1 MRCLRCSAFVVS
13 AVVLFGVLLHCPAVQ
28 PWCVL
33 CEQTNAS
40 SVGGLVI
47 VDWPASDGGVEL
59 TAVAITLDLLPSSM
73 NSSSNGTNGSTTAS
87 PLDTSSLCVGDGY
100 GFLADLTPVVS
111 RSQPVA
117 VAIAGLT
124 GGCR

>member
-1 MRCLRCSAFVVS
+1 MSS
-13 AVVLFGVLLHCPAVQ
+13 LHCICGIWIVPL
-28 PWCVL
+28 WCAATCLHGATVL
-33 CEQTNAS
+33 CVRCEQTNAS

-47 VDWPASDGGVEL
+47 VDWPTSDGGVEL
-59 TAVAITLDLLPSSM
+59 TAVAITLDLLPPSM
-73 NSSSNGTNGSTTAS
+73 NSSSNGTNGSTTAL